1 MIIVK
6 DKFGLIKGVPNVL
19 HLSEGQIKTHRVQN
33 GVKNLTFVLQLF
45 RNRINHFTKDYV
57 FEVLKNVEKQKNL
70 EVINLPTYNLYTSY
84 NVPTKQMIINIFPFG
99 GIDNIYPNEPDP
111 KNVYACVV
119 YAICFNNLVTGKY
132 PLNESYV
139 STIVNYF
146 LTLFIRLFGKEYGL
160 LGVYSDQIMKLKFLI
175 SCYVLTSFFGVTGHE
190 VHRKSVII
198 APIDYKEFHDEL
210 LTFDFSN
217 MEDFINSLSKLKVL
231 SGINKYSFTSKVL
244 RLLGVNFL
252 PAFEDLSRF
261 MSIITTSSIIGSQ
274 IVPTFISTSYN
285 VDEYKKL
292 IEISKMIFNSK

>member
-57 FEVLKNVEKQKNL
+57 FEVLKNCEKEKNIEL
-70 EVINLPTYNLYTSY
+70 INLPTYNLYTSY
-84 NVPTKQMIINIFPFG
+84 NVPTKQMIINIAPFPS
-99 GIDNIYPNEPDP
+99 GIDNIYPNEPDT

-160 LGVYSDQIMKLKFLI
+160 LGL
-175 SCYVLTSFFGVTGHE
+175 
-190 VHRKSVII
+190 
-198 APIDYKEFHDEL
+198 
-210 LTFDFSN
+210 
-217 MEDFINSLSKLKVL
+217 
-231 SGINKYSFTSKVL
+231 
-244 RLLGVNFL
+244 
-252 PAFEDLSRF
+252 
-261 MSIITTSSIIGSQ
+261 
-274 IVPTFISTSYN
+274 
-285 VDEYKKL
+285 
-292 IEISKMIFNSK
+292 